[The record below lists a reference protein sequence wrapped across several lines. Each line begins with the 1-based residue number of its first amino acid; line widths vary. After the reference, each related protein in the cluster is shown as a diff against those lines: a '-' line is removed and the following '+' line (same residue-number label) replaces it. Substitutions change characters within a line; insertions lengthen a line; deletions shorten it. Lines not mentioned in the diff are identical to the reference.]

1 MSISALNNAFKADI
15 KKSSLKFIL
24 VAMADYANEEG
35 EAYPSI
41 QTLNNKTSLNRKTII
56 AGLMQ
61 LETLGY
67 LKNTGKK
74 VGRTNSI
81 SVWQITSLVQQSQKG
96 DSLVSSPKNGT
107 SSSPKSGIAK
117 QSQKRDI
124 EPSSLL
130 TTIVTTRPTV
140 SFDDFYKIY
149 PKKIKKKD
157 SQTIWKKLTAEQR
170 QAAKDGVQSFIAN
183 KDLKYIPAPD
193 VYLRGERWNDE
204 EAEVDHARGSKS
216 TFNKLSGAARQNAEL
231 LERVKRRGSR

>member
-1 MSISALNNAFKADI
+1 MSIEALNCAFKADI

-41 QTLNNKTSLNRKTII
+41 QTLNSKTSLNRKTII

-61 LETLGY
+61 LESLGY

-81 SVWQITSLVQQSQKG
+81 SVWQITNPVEQSQKG

-107 SSSPKSGIAK
+107 SSSPKKGTPK

-124 EPSSLL
+124 EPSVIL
-130 TTIVTTRPTV
+130 TTSVTTRTTV

-157 SQTIWKKLTAEQR
+157 SQAIWKKLTAEQR
-170 QAAKDGVQSFIAN
+170 QAAKDGVESFTAN
-183 KDLKYIPAPD
+183 KDIQFIAAPD

-204 EAEVDHARGSKS
+204 EVDHARGNES
-216 TFNKLSGAARQNAEL
+216 TFNHLTGASRQNAEL
-231 LERVKRRGSR
+231 LERAKRRSSR

>member
-24 VAMADYANEEG
+24 VALSDYANEEG

-41 QTLNNKTSLNRKTII
+41 QTLNSKTSLNRKTII

-61 LETLGY
+61 LESLGY

-81 SVWQITSLVQQSQKG
+81 TVWQITGPVEQSQKG

-107 SSSPKSGIAK
+107 SSSPKNGIAK
-117 QSQKRDI
+117 QSQKRHI

-130 TTIVTTRPTV
+130 TTNVTTRLNV
-140 SFDDFYKIY
+140 SFDEFYASY

-157 SQTIWKKLTAEQR
+157 SQAIWKKLTVEQR
-170 QAAKDGVQSFIAN
+170 QAAKDGVKSFIEN
-183 KDLKYIPAPD
+183 KDIQYIAAPD

-204 EAEVDHARGSKS
+204 RIIEGGPEKPRASQR
-216 TFNKLSGAARQNAEL
+216 LSPSSQHSIDV
-231 LERVKRRGSR
+231 LERIKRLG

>member
-1 MSISALNNAFKADI
+1 MSISALNNAFKADV

-61 LETLGY
+61 LESLGY

-81 SVWQITSLVQQSQKG
+81 TVWQITGQGEQSQKG
-96 DSLVSSPKNGT
+96 DSLVSSPNSGT
-107 SSSPKSGIAK
+107 PSSPKNGIAK
-117 QSQKRDI
+117 QYQKRHI

-130 TTIVTTRPTV
+130 TTNVTTRLNV
-140 SFDDFYKIY
+140 SFDEFYASY

-157 SQTIWKKLTAEQR
+157 SQAIWKKLSVEQR
-170 QAAKDGVQSFIAN
+170 QAAKDGVKSFTAN
-183 KDLKYIPAPD
+183 KDLQFIAAPD

-204 EAEVDHARGSKS
+204 RIIEGGSEKPRAS
-216 TFNKLSGAARQNAEL
+216 QRLSPSAQHSIDV
-231 LERVKRRGSR
+231 LERIKRLG

>member
-1 MSISALNNAFKADI
+1 MSIEALNCAFKADI

-61 LETLGY
+61 LESLGY

-81 SVWQITSLVQQSQKG
+81 SVWQITNPVEQSQKG

-107 SSSPKSGIAK
+107 SSSPKKGTPK

-124 EPSSLL
+124 EPSVIL
-130 TTIVTTRPTV
+130 TTSVTTRTTV

-157 SQTIWKKLTAEQR
+157 SQAIWKKLTAEQR
-170 QAAKDGVQSFIAN
+170 QAAKDGVESFTAN
-183 KDLKYIPAPD
+183 KDIQFIAAPD

-204 EAEVDHARGSKS
+204 EVDHARGNES
-216 TFNKLSGAARQNAEL
+216 TFNHLTGASRQNAEL
-231 LERVKRRGSR
+231 LERAKRRSSR

>member
-1 MSISALNNAFKADI
+1 MSIEALNRAFKADI

-24 VAMADYANEEG
+24 VALSDYANEEG

-41 QTLNNKTSLNRKTII
+41 QTLNSKTSLNRKTII

-81 SVWQITSLVQQSQKG
+81 TVWQITGLVEQSQKG

-107 SSSPKSGIAK
+107 SSSPKKGTPK

-124 EPSSLL
+124 EPSVIL
-130 TTIVTTRPTV
+130 TTSVTTRTTV

-157 SQTIWKKLTAEQR
+157 SQAIWKKLTAEQR
-170 QAAKDGVQSFIAN
+170 QAAKDGVESFTAN
-183 KDLKYIPAPD
+183 KDIQFIAAPD

-204 EAEVDHARGSKS
+204 EVDHARGNES
-216 TFNKLSGAARQNAEL
+216 TFNHLTGAARQNAEL
-231 LERVKRRGSR
+231 LERVKRRSSR

>member
-1 MSISALNNAFKADI
+1 MSIEALNCAFKADI

-24 VAMADYANEEG
+24 VALSDYANEEG

-41 QTLNNKTSLNRKTII
+41 QTLNSKTSLNRKTII

-81 SVWQITSLVQQSQKG
+81 SVWQITQPGEQSQKG
-96 DSLVSSPKNGT
+96 DSLVSSPNSGTPSSPKNGT
-107 SSSPKSGIAK
+107 AK
-117 QSQKRDI
+117 QSQKRDT

-130 TTIVTTRPTV
+130 TTNGTTRHKP
-140 SFDDFYKIY
+140 SFDEFYNSY

-157 SQTIWKKLTAEQR
+157 SLAIWKKLTAEQR
-170 QAAKDGVQSFIAN
+170 QAAKDGVKSFTAN
-183 KDLKYIPAPD
+183 KDIQFIAAPD

-204 EAEVDHARGSKS
+204 EVDHARGSES
-216 TFNKLSGAARQNAEL
+216 TFNHLTGASRQNAEL
-231 LERVKRRGSR
+231 LERVKRRSSR

>member
-1 MSISALNNAFKADI
+1 MSIEALNRAFKADI

-24 VAMADYANEEG
+24 VALSDYANEEG

-41 QTLNNKTSLNRKTII
+41 QTLNSKTSLNRKTII

-81 SVWQITSLVQQSQKG
+81 TVWQITGLVEQSQKG

-107 SSSPKSGIAK
+107 SSSPKKGTRK

-124 EPSSLL
+124 EPSVIL
-130 TTIVTTRPTV
+130 TTSVTTRTTV

-157 SQTIWKKLTAEQR
+157 SQAIWKKLTAEQR
-170 QAAKDGVQSFIAN
+170 QAAKDGVESFTAN
-183 KDLKYIPAPD
+183 KDIQFIAAPD

-204 EAEVDHARGSKS
+204 EVDHARGNES
-216 TFNKLSGAARQNAEL
+216 TFNHLTGASRQNAEL
-231 LERVKRRGSR
+231 LERAKRRSSR

>member
-1 MSISALNNAFKADI
+1 MSIEALNCAFKADI

-81 SVWQITSLVQQSQKG
+81 SVWQITGPGEQSQKG

-107 SSSPKSGIAK
+107 SSSPKNGTAK

-124 EPSSLL
+124 EPSVIL
-130 TTIVTTRPTV
+130 TTSVTTRTTV

-157 SQTIWKKLTAEQR
+157 SQAIWKKLTAEQR
-170 QAAKDGVQSFIAN
+170 QAAKDGVESFTAN
-183 KDLKYIPAPD
+183 KDIQFIAAPD

-204 EAEVDHARGSKS
+204 EVDHARGNES
-216 TFNKLSGAARQNAEL
+216 TFNHLTGASRQNAEL
-231 LERVKRRGSR
+231 LERAKRRSSR

>member
-1 MSISALNNAFKADI
+1 VSIEALNCAFKADI

-61 LETLGY
+61 LESLGY

-81 SVWQITSLVQQSQKG
+81 SVWQITNSVEQSQKG

-107 SSSPKSGIAK
+107 SSSPKKGTPK

-124 EPSSLL
+124 EPSVIL
-130 TTIVTTRPTV
+130 TTSVTTRTTV

-157 SQTIWKKLTAEQR
+157 SQAIWKKLTAEQR
-170 QAAKDGVQSFIAN
+170 QAAKDGVESFTAN
-183 KDLKYIPAPD
+183 KDIQFIAAPD

-204 EAEVDHARGSKS
+204 EVDHARGNES
-216 TFNKLSGAARQNAEL
+216 TFNHLTGASRQNAEL
-231 LERVKRRGSR
+231 LERAKRRSSR

>member
-1 MSISALNNAFKADI
+1 MSISALNNAFKADV

-61 LETLGY
+61 LESLGY

-81 SVWQITSLVQQSQKG
+81 TVWQITGPVEQSQKG

-107 SSSPKSGIAK
+107 SSSPKKGTPK
-117 QSQKRDI
+117 QSQKRHI
-124 EPSSLL
+124 EPSSFL
-130 TTIVTTRPTV
+130 TTNGTTRHKP
-140 SFDDFYKIY
+140 SFDEFYNSY

-157 SQTIWKKLTAEQR
+157 SQAIWKKLTAEQR
-170 QAAKDGVQSFIAN
+170 QAAKDGVESFTAN
-183 KDLKYIPAPD
+183 KDIQFIAAPD

-204 EAEVDHARGSKS
+204 RIIEGGSEKPRAS
-216 TFNKLSGAARQNAEL
+216 QRLSPSAQHSIDV
-231 LERVKRRGSR
+231 LERIKRLG

>member
-1 MSISALNNAFKADI
+1 MSISALNYAFKADV

-41 QTLNNKTSLNRKTII
+41 QTLNSKTSLNRKTII

-61 LETLGY
+61 LESLGY

-81 SVWQITSLVQQSQKG
+81 TVWQITGPVEQSQKG

-107 SSSPKSGIAK
+107 SSSPKKGTPK

-124 EPSSLL
+124 EPSVIL
-130 TTIVTTRPTV
+130 TTSVTTRTTV

-157 SQTIWKKLTAEQR
+157 SQAIWKKLTAEQR
-170 QAAKDGVQSFIAN
+170 QAAKDGVESFTAN
-183 KDLKYIPAPD
+183 KDIQFIAAPD

-204 EAEVDHARGSKS
+204 EVDHARGSES
-216 TFNKLSGAARQNAEL
+216 TFNHLTGASRQNAEL
-231 LERVKRRGSR
+231 LERVKRRSSR

>member
-1 MSISALNNAFKADI
+1 MSIEALNCAFKADI

-61 LETLGY
+61 LESLGY

-81 SVWQITSLVQQSQKG
+81 SVWQITNSVEQSQKG

-107 SSSPKSGIAK
+107 SSSPKKGTPK

-124 EPSSLL
+124 EPSVIL
-130 TTIVTTRPTV
+130 TTSVTTRTTV

-157 SQTIWKKLTAEQR
+157 SQAIWKKLTAEQR
-170 QAAKDGVQSFIAN
+170 QAAKDGVESFTAN
-183 KDLKYIPAPD
+183 KDIQFIAAPD

-204 EAEVDHARGSKS
+204 EVDHARGNES
-216 TFNKLSGAARQNAEL
+216 TFNHLTGASRQNAEL
-231 LERVKRRGSR
+231 LERAKRRSSR